1 MSALA
6 TEAVAAAR
14 GLDLAVQH
22 GYKNG
27 ILESDSL
34 ALIDGLKGSEKNWAL
49 TILPIIN
56 EIRSK
61 SSLFLFLMD
70 LLPSPRVVGLYGWG
84 KFFLAGVGLA

>member
-1 MSALA
+1 MAAPVICLSALA

-34 ALIDGLKGSEKNWAL
+34 ALIDGLKGREESGFDNFA
-49 TILPIIN
+49 
-56 EIRSK
+56 
-61 SSLFLFLMD
+61 
-70 LLPSPRVVGLYGWG
+70 YYQ
-84 KFFLAGVGLA
+84 